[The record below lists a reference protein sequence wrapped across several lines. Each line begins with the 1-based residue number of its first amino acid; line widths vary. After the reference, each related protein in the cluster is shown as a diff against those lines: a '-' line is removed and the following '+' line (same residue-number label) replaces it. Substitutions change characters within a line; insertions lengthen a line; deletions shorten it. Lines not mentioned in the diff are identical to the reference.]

1 MLVTVFT
8 VRVGEYN
15 FSVII
20 TIINNNNNNIRE
32 IIYQGRCSNRAF
44 AERAQ
49 VRADHSDFH
58 VNDVFLQLEDAT
70 LFRAPLLIAA

>member
-1 MLVTVFT
+1 MTVFT

-20 TIINNNNNNIRE
+20 TIIINNNNIRE
-32 IIYQGRCSNRAF
+32 IIRAG
-44 AERAQ
+44 AATGLSLSVHKCELITHR
-49 VRADHSDFH
+49 DFH